1 MTQSSSSSRPQT
13 PHRHRG
19 LVRLSSVGLASVL
32 ALLIGT
38 SVLPPLVADQSDRA
52 VINAPVTLLT
62 APISGD
68 IRAIPVKAGDGVAP
82 GALLAQIA
90 NPRVDRTT
98 AIQLDS
104 KVTDLRERA
113 LSAERKRLSN
123 LAYLDSLDNAIK
135 LQSDGIAQ
143 MFRSE
148 IEGLK
153 AKIASA
159 QASAE
164 EKKVL
169 MDRQINMVS
178 RNVASPDMVKSTS
191 QAYSAA
197 QQEQKAAEAKLLQK
211 TTQLEG
217 LGRKVYAGEELSG
230 LADITQKRMAIF
242 YDAQR
247 LQIEETEL
255 KAALAEQQRLL
266 ARENT
271 RIDSLSGTE
280 IRAPGGGFVLN
291 VGASVG
297 RHVTAGDSLATLVDC
312 EQSFVV
318 AIFSYRQG
326 QNLQVGSR
334 VTIDGEPTGPRPGT
348 VTEILPK
355 TSDKAD
361 AAYAVPFPQTER
373 RELYVLV
380 KPDPVAAAPAATGH
394 AGPTNSCGVGRWVSV
409 TREAGWVPST
419 SMLWRSIGDHAATL
433 TTRAS
438 TVVTAALK
446 PFTAETAVAA
456 DEPAATAPQQTATPA
471 AQPVAAPVASPA
483 PQPVAAPAPRPAKA
497 PTPVADPETTATTA
511 TIPNL
516 RADTVPLPPQRPQE
530 FLTDSAEPKRAR
542 REQRAER

>member
-1 MTQSSSSSRPQT
+1 MTQSSSRSRPQA

-19 LVRLSSVGLASVL
+19 LVRLSSVSLASVL

-52 VINAPVTLLT
+52 VVNAPVALLT
-62 APISGD
+62 APIAGD
-68 IRAIPVKAGDGVAP
+68 IAAIPVKAGDSVEP
-82 GALLAQIA
+82 GALLARIA

-123 LAYLDSLDNAIK
+123 LAYLESLDGAIK
-135 LQSDGIAQ
+135 LQSEGIAQ

-148 IEGLK
+148 IEGLR

-169 MDRQINMVS
+169 MDRQVNMVS

-191 QAYSAA
+191 QAYAAA

-217 LGRKVYAGEELSG
+217 LSRKVYAGEELSG
-230 LADITQKRMAIF
+230 LAEITQKRMAIF

-247 LQIEETEL
+247 LEIEETEL

-271 RIDSLSGTE
+271 RMDSLSGTE

-297 RHVTAGDSLATLVDC
+297 RHVTAGDSLAALVDC

-334 VTIDGEPTGPRPGT
+334 VTINGGPAGSQPGT

-380 KPDPVAAAPAATGH
+380 KPDPAPAPAT
-394 AGPTNSCGVGRWVSV
+394 ASSALPANSCGVGRWVSV

-419 SMLWRSIGDHAATL
+419 SMLWRSVGDHAASLVTQ
-433 TTRAS
+433 AS

-446 PFTAETAVAA
+446 PLTAETVIAA
-456 DEPAATAPQQTATPA
+456 TEPAP
-471 AQPVAAPVASPA
+471 
-483 PQPVAAPAPRPAKA
+483 AAPAGPPPQDQAKTSPQAPAVPSPQVLSTQLPA
-497 PTPVADPETTATTA
+497 IAAPETTASTVPA
-511 TIPNL
+511 A
-516 RADTVPLPPQRPQE
+516 RAAPQAAGPGAEAMPLPPQRPQE
-530 FLTDSAEPKRAR
+530 FGQAPAEPKRAR

>member
-1 MTQSSSSSRPQT
+1 MTQSSSSQRPQT

-19 LVRLSSVGLASVL
+19 LVRLSSVSLASVL

-52 VINAPVTLLT
+52 VINAPVMLLT

-68 IRAIPVKAGDGVAP
+68 IAAIPVKAGDGVAP
-82 GALLAQIA
+82 GALLARIA
-90 NPRVDRTT
+90 NPLVDRTT

-123 LAYLDSLDNAIK
+123 LAYLENLDSSIR

-159 QASAE
+159 EATAE

-191 QAYSAA
+191 QAYNAA

-217 LGRKVYAGEELSG
+217 LSRKVYAGEDLSG

-247 LQIEETEL
+247 LQIEEIEL
-255 KAALAEQQRLL
+255 KAALSEQQRLL

-271 RIDSLSGTE
+271 RIDSLSATE
-280 IRAPGGGFVLN
+280 IRAPGGGFVFN

-297 RHVTAGDSLATLVDC
+297 RHVTAGDSLAALVDC

-334 VTIDGEPTGPRPGT
+334 VTIDGEGSGPRPGT

-361 AAYAVPFPQTER
+361 ATYAVPFPQTER
-373 RELYVLV
+373 RELYVLI
-380 KPDPVAAAPAATGH
+380 KPDPATLGATGSVS
-394 AGPTNSCGVGRWVSV
+394 PTNSCGVGRWVSV
-409 TREAGWVPST
+409 SREAGWVPST
-419 SMLWRSIGDHAATL
+419 SMLWRSLGDHAATF
-433 TTRAS
+433 TTQAG
-438 TVVTAALK
+438 TVVMAALK
-446 PFTAETAVAA
+446 RFTAEPAVAA
-456 DEPAATAPQQTATPA
+456 DEPATSAQQQAGT
-471 AQPVAAPVASPA
+471 PA
-483 PQPVAAPAPRPAKA
+483 PQPVAIPAASPVPLSITPPAPQPAQAKA
-497 PTPVADPETTATTA
+497 PVAEPETTATTA
-511 TIPNL
+511 PVQSL
-516 RADTVPLPPQRPQE
+516 RAYTVPLPPQRPQE
-530 FLTDSAEPKRAR
+530 FTPDVAEPKRAR
-542 REQRAER
+542 RDLRAER

>member
-1 MTQSSSSSRPQT
+1 MTQSSSRPQA

-52 VINAPVTLLT
+52 VVNAPVALLT

-68 IRAIPVKAGDGVAP
+68 VAAIPVKPGDSVEP
-82 GALLAQIA
+82 GALLARIA
-90 NPRVDRTT
+90 NPRIDRTT

-123 LAYLDSLDNAIK
+123 LAYLESLDTAIK

-148 IEGLK
+148 IEALR

-169 MDRQINMVS
+169 MDRQVSMVS

-191 QAYSAA
+191 QAYAAA
-197 QQEQKAAEAKLLQK
+197 QQDQKAAEARLVQK
-211 TTQLEG
+211 TGQLDG
-217 LGRKVYAGEELSG
+217 LLRKVYAGDDLSG
-230 LADITQKRMAIF
+230 LAEITQKRMAIF

-297 RHVTAGDSLATLVDC
+297 RHVTAGDSLAALVDC
-312 EQSFVV
+312 GQSFVV

-334 VTIDGEPTGPRPGT
+334 VTIDGEPSGPRPGT

-361 AAYAVPFPQTER
+361 AGYAVPFPQTER

-380 KPDPVAAAPAATGH
+380 KPDPAPAAPATE
-394 AGPTNSCGVGRWVSV
+394 AGSAITANSCGVGRWVSV

-419 SMLWRSIGDHAATL
+419 SMLWRSAGDHVASLA
-433 TTRAS
+433 TRAG
-438 TVVTAALK
+438 TLVTAALMRL
-446 PFTAETAVAA
+446 TAETAVAA
-456 DEPAATAPQQTATPA
+456 TEP
-471 AQPVAAPVASPA
+471 APVAPA
-483 PQPVAAPAPRPAKA
+483 NTQASRQAPAVAVPQVPATQVPA
-497 PTPVADPETTATTA
+497 TQVPAIPAPETTASTGPAPT
-511 TIPNL
+511 L
-516 RADTVPLPPQRPQE
+516 RTDAMPLPPQRPQE
-530 FLTDSAEPKRAR
+530 FGPAPADPKRGR

>member
-1 MTQSSSSSRPQT
+1 MTQSSSSPQV

-52 VINAPVTLLT
+52 VVNAPVALLT

-68 IRAIPVKAGDGVAP
+68 IAAIPVKPGDSVEP
-82 GALLAQIA
+82 GALLARIS

-98 AIQLDS
+98 SIQLDS

-123 LAYLDSLDNAIK
+123 LAYLASLDSAIA

-191 QAYSAA
+191 QAYNAA

-211 TTQLEG
+211 TTQLDG
-217 LGRKVYAGEELSG
+217 LNRKVYAGEELSG
-230 LADITQKRMAIF
+230 LAEITQKRLAIF

-255 KAALAEQQRLL
+255 KAALGEQQRLL

-297 RHVTAGDSLATLVDC
+297 RHVTAGDSLAALVDC

-334 VTIDGEPTGPRPGT
+334 VTINGGPAGQQPGT

-380 KPDPVAAAPAATGH
+380 KPEPAAIPAAATG
-394 AGPTNSCGVGRWVSV
+394 ATAPTNSCGVGRWVSV

-419 SMLWRSIGDHAATL
+419 SMLWRSVGDHAANLATQ
-433 TTRAS
+433 AG

-456 DEPAATAPQQTATPA
+456 DEPAAPAPQQAGAPA
-471 AQPVAAPVASPA
+471 PQPVAAPVASPA
-483 PQPVAAPAPRPAKA
+483 PQSVAAPAPRPAKA
-497 PTPVADPETTATTA
+497 SAPVADPETTATTA
-511 TIPNL
+511 PTANR
-516 RADTVPLPPQRPQE
+516 RADAVPLPPQRPQE
-530 FLTDSAEPKRAR
+530 FGPDAAEQKRGR